1 MSTRPAWCALLLTVL
16 LARGAGAAQV
26 KALPDTVWWEP
37 GRGLQ
42 RAHCDFRFAHDGPD
56 TLELTDVQVEAFD
69 TDGRLLARR
78 FISQNGTAPA
88 IRTIPNRELLP
99 RSPLIVF
106 NPFAEWDAA
115 MPVASLR
122 YRFIVENAA
131 RAETLQ
137 AAVAPRHFPQR
148 ADLILPLAG
157 RVFVF
162 DAHDALAHHR
172 RVDFEFPPI
181 RPMGIQHNSGR
192 YAYDLS
198 LVDEKGSM
206 WRTDG
211 KAREDW
217 WSWGVPVRAP
227 AAGRVV
233 AMRDS
238 AVDWQMGG
246 DGLSIEAI
254 FADPIVLMG
263 NHVILDHGNGE
274 YSALCHFQR
283 GSIKVRP
290 GERVR
295 QGQELG
301 RIGYSGSVFTV
312 HLHYELRRGA
322 PFDVDGLPSRF
333 RGVERV
339 LGTRREPVRDGFI
352 ETGDILQSR

>member
-1 MSTRPAWCALLLTVL
+1 MRIRRALLLT
-16 LARGAGAAQV
+16 LALCGSANAAQV
-26 KALPDTVWWEP
+26 AVLPDTVWWEP
-37 GRGLQ
+37 GRGLE
-42 RAHCDFRFAHDGPD
+42 RAHCDFRFTHPGPD
-56 TLELTDVQVEAFD
+56 TLELTDVQVEALD
-69 TDGRLLARR
+69 PAGRLLARR
-78 FISQNGTAPA
+78 FVGQNGTAPA
-88 IRTIPNRELLP
+88 IRTVPNREILP
-99 RSPLIVF
+99 GSPLLVF

-115 MPVASLR
+115 LPIATLR

-131 RAETLQ
+131 RAETLH
-137 AAVAPRHFPQR
+137 ADVAPRQFVQH

-162 DAHDALAHHR
+162 DAHDAMAHHR

-181 RPMGIQHNSGR
+181 RPMKLGHNSGR

-211 KAREDW
+211 RKREDW

-233 AMRDS
+233 SVRDT
-238 AVDWQMGG
+238 ARDWQMGE

-263 NHVILDHGNGE
+263 NHIILDHGHGE

-283 GSIKVRP
+283 GSITVRP
-290 GERVR
+290 GDTVR

-312 HLHYELRRGA
+312 HLHYELRRGP

-339 LGTRREPVRDGFI
+339 LGARREPVKDGFL